1 MIEPVTGNYVTGG
14 GPSASVDLRGNSG
27 ILNFLREYNSAKMF
41 LPQEE
46 RRSMKLSA
54 ISSGLIFV
62 LALAGCKAGKPGG
75 LERSVITGIKH
86 EVTIGGK
93 DLKNPVPDT
102 ADAQKE
108 GAEHFQH
115 HCQICHGLD
124 GQNTGVPFALK
135 MAPPVADLASK
146 DIQEYT
152 DGQLKWIVENG
163 IGPSGMPG
171 WKGIL
176 EDDEMWKIVRYIRH
190 LPPKGSLGTPAV
202 FKEEAEQHEEMEHEH
217 GTPEKKDESKPHT
230 H

>member
-1 MIEPVTGNYVTGG
+1 
-14 GPSASVDLRGNSG
+14 
-27 ILNFLREYNSAKMF
+27 
-41 LPQEE
+41 
-46 RRSMKLSA
+46 MKLSA
-54 ISSGLIFV
+54 ISSGLI
-62 LALAGCKAGKPGG
+62 LAVSLAGCKAGKPGG

-93 DLKNPVPDT
+93 DWKNPVPDT

-124 GQNTGVPFALK
+124 GQNSGVPFALK
-135 MAPPVADLASK
+135 MSPPVADLASK
-146 DIQEYT
+146 DVQEYS
-152 DGQLKWIVENG
+152 DGQLKWIIENG

-176 EDDEMWKIVRYIRH
+176 EDDEMWKMVRYIRH
-190 LPPKGSLGTPAV
+190 LPAKGSLGTPAV

-217 GTPEKKDESKPHT
+217 GAPQKKDEAKPHT
-230 H
+230 HSR